1 MIKITEELKN
11 GIVIV
16 KIQGEIEKEDE
27 QEIVSFF
34 DKKTNDGNRKFIIDA
49 SKIEYLGSSTLGVFS
64 KIYQKTCNS
73 GGKIIFADLSM
84 FVKKIF
90 KITTFD
96 KFFNIKY
103 SVEDAIAELK
113 NF

>member
-1 MIKITEELKN
+1 MIKITNEIQN
-11 GIVIV
+11 DVVIV
-16 KIQGEIEKEDE
+16 KIHGEIEKEDE

-34 DKKTNDGNRKFIIDA
+34 DKKSEEGYRKFVVDA

-64 KIYQKTCNS
+64 KIYQKICNG

-84 FVKKIF
+84 FVKKTF

-103 SVEDAIAELK
+103 SVDDAVSEIK